1 VRELEAQ
8 LAAASAD
15 SEMVTAA
22 LAAEQQRCESLQV
35 ELATAHATIQQLQQ
49 ARGGSLPPPPP
60 VDAPPAPSQP
70 GPQPLTTATAPEW
83 DKEAVSTHTTLLA
96 AAYTGDVEAL
106 SETLAKLEGTHE
118 GGVAARLTV
127 LEEAAS
133 AAGQERRER
142 TALQAAASAGHVNA
156 MKVLLAAGAA
166 PATKNREVRIVFL
179 SPLPSRC
186 VCLASAPLA
195 TPITSWTIFRSVHRR
210 VSYVR
215 AHQGRISLLS

>member
-1 VRELEAQ
+1 MRELQSQ

-22 LAAEQQRCESLQV
+22 LATEQQRCESLQM
-35 ELATAHATIQQLQQ
+35 ELATAHTTIQQLQQ
-49 ARGGSLPPPPP
+49 ALGRSLPPPPP
-60 VDAPPAPSQP
+60 AHAPPVPSQP
-70 GPQPLTTATAPEW
+70 GTQPTTTVVAPEW
-83 DKEAVSTHTTLLA
+83 DKEAVSTHTTLMA

-133 AAGQERRER
+133 TAGQERRER

-166 PATKNREVRIVFL
+166 PATKNREVRVLPL
-179 SPLPSRC
+179 SPFPS
-186 VCLASAPLA
+186 
-195 TPITSWTIFRSVHRR
+195 
-210 VSYVR
+210 
-215 AHQGRISLLS
+215 